1 MRQKSKR
8 FSETLSQ
15 SIEKRVKPSIEISLN
30 HKKQLSKEASKGKM
44 P

>member
-1 MRQKSKR
+1 MRKSQRDSLNLYNK
-8 FSETLSQ
+8 L
-15 SIEKRVKPSIEISLN
+15 IEKRVQVSIEISFN